1 MVSRKLDRGLPVL
14 DRVRLRLHLLMCA
27 MCSAYEA
34 QLRFLRLAYRKA
46 GEKSTTPEV
55 RLSESA
61 RQRIREAMR
70 QAAD

>member
-1 MVSRKLDRGLPVL
+1 MLSRKLDRGLPVH

-46 GEKSTTPEV
+46 AEKSKTREV
-55 RLSESA
+55 RLSDAA

-70 QAAD
+70 RATD